1 MTTVKSTKTKTAVLQ
16 FINSRRAK
24 GLSKATVS
32 WYGRMMKLFYG
43 MCPELPTKALP
54 IENFMSALNCSDESR
69 HAYYRTLRAFY
80 YWFYPRHNPANPM
93 LDIGAPKRR
102 KKVPYSLSMAEIGY
116 LLAAPLTT
124 RDRALIELLLDTGV
138 RIGEALGLHKE
149 DVLDE
154 TIMVDGKTGQ
164 RQVPI
169 SESVREEL
177 LALPGQGYIFTGL
190 KGPLTNSGGYRI
202 IKMALKRAGIHAK
215 KAGPHTLRHTFGRQ
229 YIMAGGDL
237 VSLQR
242 ILGHSDIATTRIY
255 AELDLR
261 DITVQHAKFS
271 PLTTLAAAM
280 HRPEL
285 KVDVSF
291 VKDRLK
297 N

>member
-1 MTTVKSTKTKTAVLQ
+1 MSAQHPRTKQLIQDFLT
-16 FINSRRAK
+16 SRRAR
-24 GLSKATVS
+24 GLSRETIS
-32 WYGRMMKLFYG
+32 WYGRMLAPFYRL
-43 MCPELPTKALP
+43 CPDLPRRPQQIERFLGAL
-54 IENFMSALNCSDESR
+54 EVGDESR
-69 HAYYRTLRAFY
+69 HAYYRAIRAFY
-80 YWFYPRHNPANPM
+80 GWHYRRDKAGNPM

-102 KKVPYSLSMAEIGY
+102 RKVPYSLSLAELGY
-116 LLAAPLTT
+116 LMLVMLSP
-124 RDRALIELLLDTGV
+124 RDRAFVDLLVDTGI
-138 RIGEALGLHKE
+138 RSSEALGLCRC
-149 DVLDE
+149 DVLQD
-154 TIMVDGKTGQ
+154 TILVTGKTGQ
-164 RQVPI
+164 REVPVSGI
-169 SESVREEL
+169 VRDEL
-177 LALPGQGYIFTGL
+177 LRLPGKDVLFTGTR
-190 KGPLTNSGGYRI
+190 GQLTRSGAYRI
-202 IKMALKRAGIHAK
+202 VKLALARAGISPR